1 MLNFLRVT
9 SKVAR
14 MTSLDFF
21 AIFEKIIIKSSLS
34 VVLCNKNGVLK
45 NFANFT
51 GKHLSRSLIFSKVA
65 GLRPAFLLKKRL
77 QHRCLQ
83 IL

>member
-1 MLNFLRVT
+1 MLHFLRVT
-9 SKVAR
+9 SKIAR
-14 MTSLDFF
+14 MASLDFF
-21 AIFEKIIIKSSLS
+21 AIFEKTIIKSSLS
-34 VVLCNKNGVLK
+34 EVLCKNGALK

>member
-34 VVLCNKNGVLK
+34 VVLCKNGILK

>member
-34 VVLCNKNGVLK
+34 EVLCKNGVLK

>member
-21 AIFEKIIIKSSLS
+21 AIFEKQIIKSSLS
-34 VVLCNKNGVLK
+34 EVLCKNGVLK